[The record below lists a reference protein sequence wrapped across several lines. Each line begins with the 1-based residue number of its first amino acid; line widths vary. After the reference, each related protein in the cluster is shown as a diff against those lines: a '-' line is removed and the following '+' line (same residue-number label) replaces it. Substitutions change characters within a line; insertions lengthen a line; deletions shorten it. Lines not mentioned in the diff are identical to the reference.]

1 MAFRVVRLRREAR
14 RNAKLE
20 EIFQERDKAGN
31 GTLDMEMVHD
41 IFRIYEVDLDE
52 AASSK
57 YADAEGLVTKA
68 EFVRLGQD
76 YKLLDFTGGGIGKP
90 PSTPRKKSKK
100 TGEDDLEKVPPLLT
114 PLLCCCP
121 GHAAVSPTVDCRDNK
136 VETAFRMFDVDQD
149 GFLSWEEFQQMGKNT
164 AMSQEQALR
173 IFQGCDQTGRGKV
186 SLEEFQEFA
195 NRKPPPQ
202 ASA

>member
-1 MAFRVVRLRREAR
+1 MAPWTWKWFMISSESMRLILTRQRRQSTQTP
-14 RNAKLE
+14 K
-20 EIFQERDKAGN
+20 GN

-90 PSTPRKKSKK
+90 PSTPRKKS
-100 TGEDDLEKVPPLLT
+100 
-114 PLLCCCP
+114 
-121 GHAAVSPTVDCRDNK
+121 
-136 VETAFRMFDVDQD
+136 
-149 GFLSWEEFQQMGKNT
+149 
-164 AMSQEQALR
+164 
-173 IFQGCDQTGRGKV
+173 
-186 SLEEFQEFA
+186 
-195 NRKPPPQ
+195 
-202 ASA
+202 